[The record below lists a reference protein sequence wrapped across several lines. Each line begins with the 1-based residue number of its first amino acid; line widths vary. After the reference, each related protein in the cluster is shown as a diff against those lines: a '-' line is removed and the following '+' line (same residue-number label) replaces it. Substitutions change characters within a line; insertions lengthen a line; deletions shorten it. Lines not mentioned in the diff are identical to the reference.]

1 MLSGRTDSAHSMRP
15 DLIQTDMKRLLLIIC
30 ILIPVA
36 AMASTPGKR
45 VSKSRITSFISECRH
60 YDGVEVVRLGR
71 IATGALRGVMR
82 VAAMGDP
89 DVRDALRLMK
99 GVNGV
104 AVFDFEDCS
113 EYDKSRITSRLNR
126 ILSGS
131 EVLMEASDGGDK
143 MRIYGVVDE
152 SADSVKDFV
161 LYTPS
166 DCALIC
172 IFGSISMDA
181 VAKIASND

>member
-1 MLSGRTDSAHSMRP
+1 MLSGRTESAHSMRP
-15 DLIQTDMKRLLLIIC
+15 DLIQTDLKRLLLIFC
-30 ILIPVA
+30 ILFPVA
-36 AMASTPGKR
+36 TMASTPVKR
-45 VSKSRITSFISECRH
+45 VSKSRITSFMSECRH

-71 IATGALRGVMR
+71 ITTGALRGVIR
-82 VAAMGDP
+82 LAAVGDP
-89 DVRDALRLMK
+89 DARNALRLMK

-113 EYDKSRITSRLNR
+113 EYDKSRITRRLDR

-152 SADSVKDFV
+152 TADKVRDFV

-172 IFGSISMDA
+172 IFGSISLDA
-181 VAKIASND
+181 VARIASND